1 MADPRALPG
10 PLSSA
15 GAIVADS
22 GPSLGLPLH
31 YGWPADE
38 QERFERGLGFAYLG
52 EIGVVTV
59 AGPDRLSWLTTLS
72 SQILSDLRPGQSRE
86 VLLLDPQ
93 GRVTFQF
100 GALDD
105 GAKTWL
111 LTERQFSEDLAQ
123 FLKSMQF
130 MLRVEVEDESAG
142 FRSVLTSSQSEEA
155 SLVAA
160 SAVADLGGRTW
171 ADPWPEV
178 APGGA
183 RYFTGEHPAEHVQF
197 RVYVCPVGNVDS
209 FVGLLL
215 SGAVSDEGATLPP
228 LTPVGSLAAEAT
240 RVAAW
245 RPLRSREVDERTMPS
260 ELDWLRT
267 AVHLGKGCYCGQ
279 ESVARIVNLGKP
291 PRRLVFLQLDG
302 SGEALPEPGAAVEYG
317 GRQVGVITSVARHWE
332 MGPIALALVKRN
344 LDPTAAVMVG
354 GVDAVQE
361 LIVPVEGRSD
371 HSPAERPGAGL
382 KKLDAG
388 KRDIRTRGPGAG
400 G

>member
-1 MADPRALPG
+1 MHEQQALPG
-10 PLSSA
+10 PLASG
-15 GAIVADS
+15 GAVLS
-22 GPSLGLPLH
+22 EGEQSRGLPLH

-38 QERFERGLGFAYLG
+38 QDRFERGLGFAYLG

-59 AGPDRLSWLTTLS
+59 GGPDRLSWLTTLS
-72 SQILSDLRPGQSRE
+72 SQVLTDLEPGRSRE

-105 GAKTWL
+105 GTKTWL
-111 LTERQFSEDLAQ
+111 VTERPFAEDLAQ
-123 FLKSMQF
+123 YLKSMQF
-130 MLRVEVEDESAG
+130 MLRVAVEDESAG
-142 FRSVLTSSQSEEA
+142 FRGVLTSNQADE
-155 SLVAA
+155 AA
-160 SAVADLGGRTW
+160 SVTASALTDLGGRTW
-171 ADPWPEV
+171 TDPWPHV

-183 RYFTGEHPAEHVQF
+183 RYFTGKHPGEQFQF
-197 RVYVCPVGNVDS
+197 RVYVCPEDQVDE
-209 FVGLLL
+209 FVDLLL
-215 SGAVSDEGATLPP
+215 SGAVSDEGETLPP

-245 RPLRSREVDERTMPS
+245 RPLRGSEVDDRTMPS

-267 AVHLGKGCYCGQ
+267 AVHLEKGCYCGQ
-279 ESVARIVNLGKP
+279 ESVARIVNLGRP

-302 SGEALPEPGAAVEYG
+302 SGEVLPEPGAAVEHN
-317 GRQVGVITSVARHWE
+317 GRQVGTITSVARHWE

-344 LDPTAAVMVG
+344 LDPTAAVMAG
-354 GVDAVQE
+354 GVDAAQE
-361 LIVPVEGRSD
+361 LIVPIEGRSD

>member
-1 MADPRALPG
+1 MADPRTLPR
-10 PLSSA
+10 PLLSA

-130 MLRVEVEDESAG
+130 MLRVEVEDESAD

-155 SLVAA
+155 ARVTA
-160 SAVADLGGRTW
+160 SALAVLGGRTW
-171 ADPWPEV
+171 ADP
-178 APGGA
+178 
-183 RYFTGEHPAEHVQF
+183 
-197 RVYVCPVGNVDS
+197 
-209 FVGLLL
+209 
-215 SGAVSDEGATLPP
+215 
-228 LTPVGSLAAEAT
+228 
-240 RVAAW
+240 
-245 RPLRSREVDERTMPS
+245 
-260 ELDWLRT
+260 
-267 AVHLGKGCYCGQ
+267 
-279 ESVARIVNLGKP
+279 
-291 PRRLVFLQLDG
+291 
-302 SGEALPEPGAAVEYG
+302 
-317 GRQVGVITSVARHWE
+317 
-332 MGPIALALVKRN
+332 
-344 LDPTAAVMVG
+344 
-354 GVDAVQE
+354 
-361 LIVPVEGRSD
+361 
-371 HSPAERPGAGL
+371 
-382 KKLDAG
+382 
-388 KRDIRTRGPGAG
+388 
-400 G
+400 

>member
-1 MADPRALPG
+1 MADPRTLPR

-38 QERFERGLGFAYLG
+38 QDRFERGRGFTYLG

-72 SQILSDLRPGQSRE
+72 SQILSDLQPGQSRE

-105 GAKTWL
+105 GTTTWL

-130 MLRVEVEDESAG
+130 MLRVEVEDESTG
-142 FRSVLTSSQSEEA
+142 FRGVLTSSQSEEA
-155 SLVAA
+155 ARVAS
-160 SAVADLGGRTW
+160 SALADLGGRMWT
-171 ADPWPEV
+171 DPWPAV
-178 APGGA
+178 TPGGA
-183 RYFTGEHPAEHVQF
+183 RYFTGTHPGEQAQF
-197 RVYVCPVGNVDS
+197 RVYVCPASTADE

-215 SGAVSDEGATLPP
+215 SGAVSDEGGTLPP

-245 RPLRSREVDERTMPS
+245 RPLRSSEVDERTMPS

-267 AVHLGKGCYCGQ
+267 AVHLEKGCYCGQ

-354 GVDAVQE
+354 SVDAVQE

-371 HSPAERPGAGL
+371 HSPAERPGAWL